1 MEVFMLAQVEIEKS
15 NNINDINCSTVA
27 IEATKE
33 LTYIERL
40 RLRELAEVKVVKL
53 LEKTNNL
60 IL

>member
-1 MEVFMLAQVEIEKS
+1 MLTQVEIEKS
-15 NNINDINCSTVA
+15 NNINDINCSNVA

-40 RLRELAEVKVVKL
+40 CLRELDEIKVVKS
-53 LEKTNNL
+53 LEKTDNL